1 MLIVAKFPGKCSV
14 CGKRIEA
21 GSRMHWTG
29 KGQPTSHEACSAA
42 QAPQG
47 DAVATSQEP
56 RDERSPDY
64 VGRLKAAEDP
74 AWLLSEECPF

>member
-1 MLIVAKFPGKCSV
+1 MLIVAKWADKCSV
-14 CGKRIEA
+14 CGKRIVA

-29 KGQPTSHEACSAA
+29 KGQPVAHEACNAA
-42 QAPQG
+42 PVTN
-47 DAVATSQEP
+47 AVATPQEP